1 MNVIALTRPALLRNS
16 ALALGMHRLRRRVFR
31 DRLDWDVSVSD
42 GLEVDQYDALS
53 PTYLVGI
60 DRQDV
65 VGCVRL
71 LPTTGRNML
80 ADTFPVLLDGR
91 AAPTNPRIW
100 ESSRFCVD
108 TKNVEATAE
117 NGLREATFLLFAAMI
132 EWGQQHDLQ
141 AIATVTDLRM
151 ERILR
156 RAGWGLDRLAR
167 SEPPKPSPVCCRS
180 PMMLSEQSGR
190 REGFPDERSTIRQA
204 SASPLSGN
212 CHLPRFQR
220 GFQQWIPLHS
230 LLWSRDALQRQ
241 CLSRWQRSCGRRAHS
256 SRF

>member
-1 MNVIALTRPALLRNS
+1 MNVIALTRPALLRIS
-16 ALALGMHRLRRRVFR
+16 ELTLGMHRLRRRVFR
-31 DRLDWDVSVSD
+31 DRLEWDVAVSD
-42 GLEVDQYDALS
+42 GLEIDRYDALS
-53 PTYLVGI
+53 PTYLLGI

-80 ADTFPVLLDGR
+80 ADTFPILLDGG
-91 AAPTNPRIW
+91 AAPTSIKIW

-156 RAGWGLDRLAR
+156 RAGWGLDRLG
-167 SEPPKPSPVCCRS
+167 EPRQIGTTKAVAGLLPVT
-180 PMMLSEQSGR
+180 
-190 REGFPDERSTIRQA
+190 D
-204 SASPLSGN
+204 
-212 CHLPRFQR
+212 
-220 GFQQWIPLHS
+220 
-230 LLWSRDALQRQ
+230 DAL
-241 CLSRWQRSCGRRAHS
+241 GAIRAAGKICRPAIETPAS
-256 SRF
+256 LAFAA

>member
-16 ALALGMHRLRRRVFR
+16 ELALGMHRLRRRVFK
-31 DRLDWDVSVSD
+31 DRLDWTVSVSD
-42 GLEVDQYDALS
+42 GLEADQYDDLS
-53 PTYLVGI
+53 PTYLLGV

-91 AAPTNPRIW
+91 TAPTSTRIW

-108 TKNVEATAE
+108 TKNVAATAV
-117 NGLREATFLLFAAMI
+117 NGIREATFLLFAAMI

-156 RAGWGLDRLAR
+156 RAGWGLDRLG
-167 SEPPKPSPVCCRS
+167 EPRQIGATKAVAGLLPVT
-180 PMMLSEQSGR
+180 
-190 REGFPDERSTIRQA
+190 D
-204 SASPLSGN
+204 
-212 CHLPRFQR
+212 
-220 GFQQWIPLHS
+220 
-230 LLWSRDALQRQ
+230 DALRAI
-241 CLSRWQRSCGRRAHS
+241 RSAGSISGPSIDNS
-256 SRF
+256 SSLGLAA

>member
-16 ALALGMHRLRRRVFR
+16 ALALGMHRLRRRVFK
-31 DRLDWDVSVSD
+31 DRLDWTVSVSN
-42 GLEVDQYDALS
+42 GLEADQYDNLS
-53 PTYLVGI
+53 PTYLLGI
-60 DRQDV
+60 DGQDV

-91 AAPTNPRIW
+91 AAPTSTRIW

-108 TKNVEATAE
+108 TKNVAATAV
-117 NGLREATFLLFAAMI
+117 NGFREATFLLFAAMI

-156 RAGWGLDRLAR
+156 RAGWGLDRLGDPRQIGAT
-167 SEPPKPSPVCCRS
+167 KAVAGLLPVT
-180 PMMLSEQSGR
+180 
-190 REGFPDERSTIRQA
+190 D
-204 SASPLSGN
+204 
-212 CHLPRFQR
+212 
-220 GFQQWIPLHS
+220 
-230 LLWSRDALQRQ
+230 DAL
-241 CLSRWQRSCGRRAHS
+241 GAIRAAGNIS
-256 SRF
+256 GPAIETPASLAFAA